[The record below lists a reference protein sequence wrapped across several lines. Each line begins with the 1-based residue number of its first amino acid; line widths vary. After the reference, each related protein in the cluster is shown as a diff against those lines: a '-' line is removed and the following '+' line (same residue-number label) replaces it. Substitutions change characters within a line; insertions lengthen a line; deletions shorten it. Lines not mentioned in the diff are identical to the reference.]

1 LHWIEIAHPSGGV
14 DWPAN
19 TRTWLCWKDDATI
32 NYANEQDPAAPP
44 GTAEVVGDFNPN
56 VGRHNNTITSGPATA
71 FPSTY
76 PAGGT
81 FNNQYW
87 YMINVSYTTEDT
99 ETNCSDGLDNDS
111 DGYTDC
117 LDSNCDSFSELI
129 TCGVGVCSNT
139 GELTCS
145 GGSEINTCQPGLP
158 AENQEVTCNDELDND
173 CDGFTDCADSDCTLG
188 ADCCG
193 TVVIE
198 GEEMGYHANGTV
210 DGDYWLLWANGAMR
224 EEVSFP
230 DAGAYRFEVIAKGD
244 LAYDIGPQMGL
255 LIDGVLVDDTV
266 FVDTTTPETFVFEAE
281 ISAGRHTIAIRFYND
296 LWIPD
301 VIDRNLYVDKIVI
314 SLLSCAAI

>member
-1 LHWIEIAHPSGGV
+1 MVFVDTTTPETFVFEAEISA
-14 DWPAN
+14 
-19 TRTWLCWKDDATI
+19 
-32 NYANEQDPAAPP
+32 
-44 GTAEVVGDFNPN
+44 
-56 VGRHNNTITSGPATA
+56 GRHTIAIRFYNDLWIPDVIDRNLYVDKIAIEPRYCSTSE
-71 FPSTY
+71 Y
-76 PAGGT
+76 IC
-81 FNNQYW
+81 N
-87 YMINVSYTTEDT
+87 
-99 ETNCSDGLDNDS
+99 DGQDNDS
-111 DGYTDC
+111 DG
-117 LDSNCDSFSELI
+117 F
-129 TCGVGVCSNT
+129 
-139 GELTCS
+139 
-145 GGSEINTCQPGLP
+145 
-158 AENQEVTCNDELDND
+158 A
-173 CDGFTDCADSDCTLG
+173 DCADSDCTLG

-255 LIDGVLVDDTV
+255 LIDGVLVDDAV
-266 FVDTTTPETFVFEAE
+266 FVDTTTPETFVFDAE
-281 ISAGRHTIAIRFYND
+281 ISEGVHTDAIRFFND